1 MTTEGW
7 GEYITHYEDDA
18 YQHHIPCW
26 VNLDEMIAKFPDSN
40 VGEYWEPEMP
50 PNANWNESWG
60 EVEFEDKTYPAVQ
73 DWDDDGWAHM
83 ENTYGE
89 GNFIEVK
96 ILRD

>member
-1 MTTEGW
+1 
-7 GEYITHYEDDA
+7 
-18 YQHHIPCW
+18 
-26 VNLDEMIAKFPDSN
+26 
-40 VGEYWEPEMP
+40 MP

-60 EVEFEDKTYPAVQ
+60 EVEFKDKTYPAIQ

-83 ENTYGE
+83 DNTYGE